1 VISAS
6 LSEAIMRGI
15 FLDSNSIYARYG
27 FGVSL
32 HSSTGPIDGATEVNS
47 PSYQRA
53 IIGHGD
59 AYWNVG
65 ARVVSNAL
73 EIVFPITGEDEAW
86 PPVRALGLWG
96 LEQQS
101 SVFLWYA
108 AFTSGEHFVASG
120 DNLFIPAG
128 GLVLGFA

>member
-6 LSEAIMRGI
+6 LTETIMRGI
-15 FLDSNSIYARYG
+15 FVDSTSKFSEYG
-27 FGVSL
+27 FAVSL
-32 HSSTGPIDGATEVNS
+32 HSSTGPIDGATEVDG

-53 IIGHGD
+53 IMGHGD
-59 AYWNVG
+59 AYWNIG
-65 ARVVSNAL
+65 ARQVSNAL

-86 PPVRALGLWG
+86 PPIRALGLWG
-96 LEQQS
+96 LYQQS